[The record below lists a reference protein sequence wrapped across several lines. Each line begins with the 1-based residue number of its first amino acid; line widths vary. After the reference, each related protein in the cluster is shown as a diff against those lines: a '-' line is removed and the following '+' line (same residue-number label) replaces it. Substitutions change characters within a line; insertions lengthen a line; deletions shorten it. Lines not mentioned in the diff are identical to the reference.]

1 MSFGFG
7 DLASINFASPFFLFN
22 WCVFALMMWNDAA
35 SSNSK
40 LTMASFQVAAAA
52 AASRGMFIIT
62 SNTISCRLCHLQELS

>member
-1 MSFGFG
+1 
-7 DLASINFASPFFLFN
+7 
-22 WCVFALMMWNDAA
+22 MMWNDAA

-52 AASRGMFIIT
+52 SRPGMLIIT